1 MLQPHVSVSQVLF
14 IADIFV
20 RARMS
25 FDVAGVA
32 VSDPKLIWRAYRRS
46 WLPVDVIAAVPWW
59 LSGVR
64 ELKLLQVCTPP
75 APLHPLHPHPP
86 CTCAPPHL
94 HGPPHPQLHISTSTS
109 APPNHRTTAPPRHTA
124 LDRIPTPRLGAF
136 RSCSASPSS

>member
-1 MLQPHVSVSQVLF
+1 MLQPHESVSQALF

-59 LSGVR
+59 LSGVC

-75 APLHPLHPHPP
+75 APLLHP
-86 CTCAPPHL
+86 A
-94 HGPPHPQLHISTSTS
+94 
-109 APPNHRTTAPPRHTA
+109 A
-124 LDRIPTPRLGAF
+124 TP
-136 RSCSASPSS
+136 S